1 MIKEI
6 LERNGFQ
13 VFAPLHKE
21 EFDFLAVKGNYILAI
36 IYFKN
41 KKIIPEQ
48 FIKTYKKEV
57 KKFLD
62 LQLPYNFT
70 KELWVETKESLYSI
84 NLVTPTK
91 ITNEGYP
98 WTYTF

>member
-6 LERNGFQ
+6 LEINGFQ
-13 VFAPLHKE
+13 VFAPIHKQ

-36 IYFKN
+36 IYFKD
-41 KKIIPEQ
+41 KKLKPEQ

-57 KKFLD
+57 KKFID

-70 KELWVETKESLYSI
+70 KELWVENKERLYSI
-84 NLVTPTK
+84 NLVNPTK

-98 WTYTF
+98 